1 MKKINWRNLIELICG
16 ILSFIGVIVFG
27 IPLKDI
33 QIPLNILLCLF
44 LCLVACLSIV
54 YDIYE
59 KVK

>member
-1 MKKINWRNLIELICG
+1 MKINWNNLIELICG
-16 ILSFIGVIVFG
+16 VLSFVGVIVFG
-27 IPLKDI
+27 IALNDT